1 MDKKMHISS
10 MPAFRTIAVRVMSRE
25 VTASPATIV
34 VADVTPT
41 TTAPEACPEA
51 VIAIGFDLQVVLNS

>member
-51 VIAIGFDLQVVLNS
+51 VITI